1 MPQFKSLDANDLAAL
16 QAICPGRVWSGEAI
30 SPDFAHDELAGIH
43 RLPEALVEPLSTE
56 EVSAVLRHAW
66 EHNLPVTP
74 RGQGTGLV
82 GGAVALQGGIL
93 LNLSRMNRILEL
105 DPQNLTLTVEPGVL
119 IMDIYPYVEAQG
131 LYYPP
136 NPGEKS
142 ATIGGNVST
151 NAGGMS
157 AVKYGV
163 TRDYVR
169 GLEIV
174 LPDGSILELGG
185 KVVKNSS
192 GYSLLNLIIGSE
204 GTLAVVT
211 KIILRLLPLPP
222 LTSSLLAPF
231 PDLKTAAR
239 AVPELLRLKATPRS
253 IEFMERDV
261 ILAAEEYLGKKLPDA
276 SAEAYL
282 LLLFDGTT
290 NEEIERAFDAAA
302 QICLQSGALD
312 VLLANTEERQESI
325 WSPRGAFLE
334 AIKSSTSEMDECD
347 VVVPRTAIPDFIEFV
362 GETAAQTGLR
372 MKSFG
377 HAGDG
382 NCHIYLLRDAL
393 SQEEWEQRRTAA
405 FEQLYAR
412 ARQLGGKVSGEHGI
426 GYAKQPYLAAAEGP
440 VILNLMRQIK
450 QTFDPK
456 GILNP
461 GKVVG

>member
-185 KVVKNSS
+185 TVVKNSS
-192 GYSLLNLIIGSE
+192 GYSLLTLIIG
-204 GTLAVVT
+204 
-211 KIILRLLPLPP
+211 
-222 LTSSLLAPF
+222 
-231 PDLKTAAR
+231 
-239 AVPELLRLKATPRS
+239 
-253 IEFMERDV
+253 
-261 ILAAEEYLGKKLPDA
+261 
-276 SAEAYL
+276 
-282 LLLFDGTT
+282 
-290 NEEIERAFDAAA
+290 
-302 QICLQSGALD
+302 
-312 VLLANTEERQESI
+312 
-325 WSPRGAFLE
+325 
-334 AIKSSTSEMDECD
+334 
-347 VVVPRTAIPDFIEFV
+347 
-362 GETAAQTGLR
+362 
-372 MKSFG
+372 
-377 HAGDG
+377 
-382 NCHIYLLRDAL
+382 
-393 SQEEWEQRRTAA
+393 
-405 FEQLYAR
+405 
-412 ARQLGGKVSGEHGI
+412 
-426 GYAKQPYLAAAEGP
+426 
-440 VILNLMRQIK
+440 
-450 QTFDPK
+450 
-456 GILNP
+456 
-461 GKVVG
+461 